1 MSSPAAITPSTATG
15 RSPEGLFVPQ
25 TKSLYSEVILDH
37 IKNARNFHQ
46 LTDANRRA
54 HGINPLCGD
63 TFDVYARVEGDRVVD
78 AAFQCE
84 CCGISMASASIMTET
99 VKGKTVQEA
108 RMLYRSFEK
117 LLRAPDAAA
126 LHADSGQ
133 MPMLELIREFPSRVN
148 CALLGWHTLDAA
160 LDGRTEVAISG

>member
-1 MSSPAAITPSTATG
+1 MS
-15 RSPEGLFVPQ
+15 E
-25 TKSLYSEVILDH
+25 TKSLYSDVILDH
-37 IKNARNFHQ
+37 IKNARNFHA
-46 LTDANRRA
+46 LPAANLKA

-63 TFDVYARVEGDRVVD
+63 TFDVYARVEGGRIVD

-99 VKGKTVQEA
+99 VKGRTVQEA
-108 RMLYRSFEK
+108 KALYWSFEK
-117 LLRAPDAAA
+117 LLRDPDAAA

-133 MPMLELIREFPSRVN
+133 LPMLELIREFPSRVN

-160 LDGRTEVAISG
+160 LDGRAEVAISG

>member
-1 MSSPAAITPSTATG
+1 MS
-15 RSPEGLFVPQ
+15 E
-25 TKSLYSEVILDH
+25 TKSLYSDVILDH
-37 IKNARNFHQ
+37 IKNARNFHE
-46 LTDANRRA
+46 LTDANRKA

-160 LDGRTEVAISG
+160 LDGREATTLGA

>member
-1 MSSPAAITPSTATG
+1 VS
-15 RSPEGLFVPQ
+15 E
-25 TKSLYSEVILDH
+25 TKSLYSDVILDH
-37 IKNARNFHQ
+37 IKNARNFHE
-46 LTDANRRA
+46 LADANRKA

-117 LLRAPDAAA
+117 LLRAPAAA
-126 LHADSGQ
+126 TMHADSGQ

-160 LDGRTEVAISG
+160 LDGRDSATLGS

>member
-1 MSSPAAITPSTATG
+1 MT
-15 RSPEGLFVPQ
+15 E
-25 TKSLYSEVILDH
+25 TKSLYSEAILDH
-37 IKNARNFHQ
+37 IKNARNFHE
-46 LTDANRRA
+46 LPSANLKA

-63 TFDVYARVEGDRVVD
+63 TFDVYAKVEGDRVVE
-78 AAFQCE
+78 ATFQCE

-108 RMLYRSFEK
+108 RALYKSFEK
-117 LLRAPDAAA
+117 MLRDPAATSA
-126 LHADSGQ
+126 LDADSGQ

-160 LDGRTEVAISG
+160 LDGRETTTLGS

>member
-1 MSSPAAITPSTATG
+1 VSEA
-15 RSPEGLFVPQ
+15 
-25 TKSLYSEVILDH
+25 KSLYSEVILDH
-37 IKNARNFHQ
+37 IKNARNFHE
-46 LTDANRRA
+46 LPAANLKS

-63 TFDVYARVEGDRVVD
+63 TFDVYARVEGDRVID

-108 RMLYRSFEK
+108 RALYRSFAK
-117 LLRAPDAAA
+117 MLRDPASASG
-126 LHADSGQ
+126 LSENSGQ

-160 LDGRTEVAISG
+160 LDGRESTTLD

>member
-1 MSSPAAITPSTATG
+1 MS
-15 RSPEGLFVPQ
+15 E

-37 IKNARNFHQ
+37 IKNARNFHE
-46 LTDANRRA
+46 LADANCKA

-63 TFDVYARVEGDRVVD
+63 TFDVYAKVEGGRVVD

-108 RMLYRSFEK
+108 RTLYRSFEM
-117 LLRAPDAAA
+117 LLRDPGAASN
-126 LHADSGQ
+126 LQADSGQ
-133 MPMLELIREFPSRVN
+133 LPMLELIREFPSRVN

-160 LDGRTEVAISG
+160 LDGRAEVAMST

>member
-1 MSSPAAITPSTATG
+1 MS
-15 RSPEGLFVPQ
+15 E
-25 TKSLYSEVILDH
+25 TKSLYNEVILDH
-37 IKNARNFHQ
+37 IKNARNFHE
-46 LTDANRRA
+46 LEGANRKA

-63 TFDVYARVEGDRVVD
+63 TFDVYVKVEGDRVVD

-108 RMLYRSFEK
+108 RTLYRGFEK
-117 LLRAPDAAA
+117 LLRDPGAASS

-133 MPMLELIREFPSRVN
+133 LPMLELIREFPSRVN
-148 CALLGWHTLDAA
+148 CALLGWHTLEAA
-160 LDGRTEVAISG
+160 LDGRTEIAISD

>member
-1 MSSPAAITPSTATG
+1 VS
-15 RSPEGLFVPQ
+15 E
-25 TKSLYSEVILDH
+25 TKSLYSDVILDH
-37 IKNARNFHQ
+37 IKNARNFHE
-46 LTDANRRA
+46 LPSANFRA

-63 TFDVYARVEGDRVVD
+63 TFDVYARVEAGRVVD

-99 VKGKTVQEA
+99 VKGRTVQEA
-108 RMLYRSFEK
+108 RALYRSFEK
-117 LLRAPDAAA
+117 LLRDPGAAS

-133 MPMLELIREFPSRVN
+133 LPMLELIREFPSRVN

-160 LDGRTEVAISG
+160 LDGRIDVAISG

>member
-1 MSSPAAITPSTATG
+1 VS
-15 RSPEGLFVPQ
+15 E

-37 IKNARNFHQ
+37 IKNARNFHE

-63 TFDVYARVEGDRVVD
+63 TFDVYARVEGGRVVD

-99 VKGKTVQEA
+99 VKGRTVQEA

-160 LDGRTEVAISG
+160 LDGRESTTLGS

>member
-1 MSSPAAITPSTATG
+1 L
-15 RSPEGLFVPQ
+15 PEGLSVPEA
-25 TKSLYSEVILDH
+25 KSLYSDVILDH
-37 IKNARNFHQ
+37 IKNARNFNE
-46 LTDANRRA
+46 LPDANRKA

-63 TFDVYARVEGDRVVD
+63 TFDVYAKVERGRIID

-99 VKGKTVQEA
+99 VKGRTVEEA
-108 RMLYRSFEK
+108 K
-117 LLRAPDAAA
+117 LLYLGFQNLLRDPEAAS

-133 MPMLELIREFPSRVN
+133 LPMLELIREFPSRVN

-160 LDGRTEVAISG
+160 LDGRAEVAIGT